1 MNQNWKKTVLVNF
14 DVRMRVAD
22 TIVEAED
29 IGSHVMRTLT
39 TIDAD
44 NVSNIEYDVKDISE
58 V

>member
-1 MNQNWKKTVLVNF
+1 
-14 DVRMRVAD
+14 MRVAD
-22 TIVEAED
+22 TTVEAED

>member
-1 MNQNWKKTVLVNF
+1 
-14 DVRMRVAD
+14 MRVAD